1 MTNRF
6 VRPNWRS
13 LENPELGLMNGF
25 NDRLL
30 QLQAANPQ
38 VLPNLQQTQTLLIAS
53 DYGGEHDT
61 ALYQSLSFLIAD
73 ALSIVPW
80 EARRSQIRKRWLSD
94 GRRMA
99 FKSLRDVQRLEA
111 LPYFLDAA
119 NTLNGLSITLLID
132 KRIVSLFAESG
143 PMDRSS
149 LAAQQFA
156 AWKDASFEKLM
167 RVVHFLCFF
176 IGGLSRPGQDILWA
190 TDHDEI
196 VANKQRKDDLM
207 RIIGSVAAQ
216 YIPHKLGVLL
226 GDTPNDKEENRR
238 VEDLLSIPD
247 LVAGA
252 LAELLTAQNH
262 EPRWRTNLLLPP
274 PETLSPKTNVIMSWF
289 SLNQARVKLKKLAIK
304 VEPAQGPA
312 SFYIHPLE
320 FRHANEY
327 PLQARSGGIRVQVR
341 KPKKQPDIG
350 NPTTNNED

>member
-111 LPYFLDAA
+111 LPYFL
-119 NTLNGLSITLLID
+119 L
-132 KRIVSLFAESG
+132 
-143 PMDRSS
+143 
-149 LAAQQFA
+149 
-156 AWKDASFEKLM
+156 
-167 RVVHFLCFF
+167 
-176 IGGLSRPGQDILWA
+176 
-190 TDHDEI
+190 I
-196 VANKQRKDDLM
+196 VA
-207 RIIGSVAAQ
+207 
-216 YIPHKLGVLL
+216 
-226 GDTPNDKEENRR
+226 
-238 VEDLLSIPD
+238 
-247 LVAGA
+247 
-252 LAELLTAQNH
+252 LAFDIELFL
-262 EPRWRTNLLLPP
+262 W
-274 PETLSPKTNVIMSWF
+274 
-289 SLNQARVKLKKLAIK
+289 
-304 VEPAQGPA
+304 
-312 SFYIHPLE
+312 
-320 FRHANEY
+320 
-327 PLQARSGGIRVQVR
+327 
-341 KPKKQPDIG
+341 
-350 NPTTNNED
+350 